1 MEVRGDFWSSDL
13 CYFLGVDDF
22 FKSFVCVCF
31 DEAVVLVVAPA
42 RSGGSQR
49 TRCV

>member
-22 FKSFVCVCF
+22 FKAIAFVSTKRWCW
-31 DEAVVLVVAPA
+31 VVAPA
-42 RSGGSQR
+42 GSGGSQR
-49 TRCV
+49 SRCV